1 MFIRILRAHCFP
13 EFLFVL
19 HLSASLGGLGSIQAV
34 WSSSFSEPRGSSEDC
49 SLYSSW
55 HLLPYPAEVYPVCAQ
70 ISVQRPSPDPMH
82 FWSSFS
88 VACAPP
94 RLVLCSRF
102 QLLNLP
108 WLQTL
113 WLWLIQR
120 SVGSLPCTPVRKTPP
135 GRKPGQTFS
144 GITVL
149 QGSMSKSSP
158 VYFCPVFR
166 YLYQEGKSSP
176 SYTLLAGSSSAI
188 HINFSIFPHSLCET
202 FLFLSCFFRHSFKTI
217 WNLIFFF

>member
-88 VACAPP
+88 VACSPP
-94 RLVLCSRF
+94 PLVLCSTDSSSWVSPDSKLCGSDSSSR
-102 QLLNLP
+102 LLDP
-108 WLQTL
+108 CPAHQSGKCLQTESQGRHSL
-113 WLWLIQR
+113 
-120 SVGSLPCTPVRKTPP
+120 GSQSCRAQCLKAVPYIFVQFLVIYIRKA
-135 GRKPGQTFS
+135 
-144 GITVL
+144 
-149 QGSMSKSSP
+149 SP
-158 VYFCPVFR
+158 VPV
-166 YLYQEGKSSP
+166 
-176 SYTLLAGSSSAI
+176 TL
-188 HINFSIFPHSLCET
+188 F
-202 FLFLSCFFRHSFKTI
+202 
-217 WNLIFFF
+217 